1 MDMDLLTIAVNL
13 TTAAWLALEAYLWI
27 RDRVRGKGSKERDA
41 GTRGLVFLV
50 SAGAAVAAA
59 LTTLAGA
66 GHGPAWQFGSDG
78 LDVAG
83 MVVMWAGLALRIWAV
98 VVLGASFRTTV
109 EVDAGQP
116 VVKRGPYRWVRH
128 PSYTGVVV
136 MMAGLALIDGTWL
149 ALAILL
155 VVPTAVLIR
164 RISVE
169 EAVMTE
175 VLGPAYTDYAAG
187 TKRLV
192 PGLW

>member
-1 MDMDLLTIAVNL
+1 VIDMNLLTVAVNL
-13 TTAAWLALEAYLWI
+13 TTTAWLALEAYLWI
-27 RDRVRGKGSKERDA
+27 RDRVRGKGSKARDA

-50 SAGAAVAAA
+50 SAGAAAAAA
-59 LTTLAGA
+59 LSTLVT
-66 GHGPAWQFGSDG
+66 GHGAAWQFGSDG
-78 LDVAG
+78 LDLVG
-83 MVVMWAGLALRIWAV
+83 LVVMWAGLALRVWAV
-98 VVLGASFRTTV
+98 AVLGASFRTTV

-116 VVKRGPYRWVRH
+116 VVDSGPYRWVRH

-164 RISVE
+164 RILIE

-175 VLGPAYTDYAAG
+175 VLGRAYTDYAAG

>member
-1 MDMDLLTIAVNL
+1 
-13 TTAAWLALEAYLWI
+13 
-27 RDRVRGKGSKERDA
+27 
-41 GTRGLVFLV
+41 
-50 SAGAAVAAA
+50 
-59 LTTLAGA
+59 
-66 GHGPAWQFGSDG
+66 
-78 LDVAG
+78 
-83 MVVMWAGLALRIWAV
+83 